1 VQFNIKEKLKNYKRV
16 LQISKKP
23 ALEDLKDTARICAI
37 GIVLIGAIGFLIYI
51 LAILSGL

>member
-1 VQFNIKEKLKNYKRV
+1 MQLKIKERLQSYKRV

-23 ALEDLKDTARICAI
+23 TLEDLKDTARICAI
-37 GIVLIGAIGFLIYI
+37 GIVLIGVVGFVLYL